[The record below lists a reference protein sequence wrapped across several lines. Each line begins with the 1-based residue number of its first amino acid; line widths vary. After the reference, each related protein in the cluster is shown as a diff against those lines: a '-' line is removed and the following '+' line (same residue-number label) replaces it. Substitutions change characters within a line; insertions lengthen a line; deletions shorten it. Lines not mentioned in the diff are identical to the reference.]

1 MPTSKGLSKKRK
13 FANINVAAVML
24 AGNVKIDIVD
34 IKSFKLLI
42 T

>member
-24 AGNVKIDIVD
+24 AGKVKIETVGM
-34 IKSFKLLI
+34 KYFKRLI